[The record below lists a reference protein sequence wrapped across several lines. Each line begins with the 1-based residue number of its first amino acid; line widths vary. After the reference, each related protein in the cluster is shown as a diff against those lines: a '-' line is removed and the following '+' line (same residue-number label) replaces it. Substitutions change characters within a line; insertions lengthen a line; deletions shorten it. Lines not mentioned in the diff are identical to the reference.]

1 MGLSESKSKWE
12 YARVGMGLPASGS
25 GGPSRN
31 GPEWERATQS
41 AETDRLL
48 FDNLTRLSHAE
59 IDARQLTAV
68 ISAIVT
74 RAVRADHAVVCAV
87 AALA

>member
-1 MGLSESKSKWE
+1 MGI
-12 YARVGMGLPASGS
+12 GQ
-25 GGPSRN
+25 SRN
-31 GPEWERATQS
+31 GATGKGEPQGVQVGLRLSGNERAAQS

-68 ISAIVT
+68 ISTIVT

>member
-1 MGLSESKSKWE
+1 
-12 YARVGMGLPASGS
+12 
-25 GGPSRN
+25 
-31 GPEWERATQS
+31 
-41 AETDRLL
+41 L

-68 ISAIVT
+68 ISTIVT